1 MKKINRPLYGAVAGL
16 ALAAGSLALGVATT
30 RNSTAAPAARATTS
44 RTVASKAAPVVTPVT
59 AAALKK
65 QIAARRGKVV
75 LVNFWAT
82 WCEGCRKE
90 FPDLVRLQK
99 NYAKRGVSLLYVS
112 GDETKDRNSKVVPF
126 LRAQGVTSPSYII
139 QGDVFTF
146 IPQFDPKLKTAFG
159 LPRTYVYDRSG
170 KLIKVAYPE
179 KSYAEFEKIIK
190 PLL

>member
-1 MKKINRPLYGAVAGL
+1 MKKSSNSIYSVAVLLTLVAG
-16 ALAAGSLALGVATT
+16 GIALGVATT
-30 RNSTAAPAARATTS
+30 KSTTAAPAARATV
-44 RTVASKAAPVVTPVT
+44 RRAAASKATPVVTPVT

-99 NYAKRGVSLLYVS
+99 NYAKRGVSVLYVS

-126 LRAQGVTSPSYII
+126 LRGQGVSSPSYII
-139 QGDVFTF
+139 HGDVFTF
-146 IPQFDPKLKTAFG
+146 IPAFDPKLKTAFG

-170 KLIKVAYPE
+170 KLVKVAFPE